1 MYNKRVS
8 VKLAVVALSL
18 PFYYALLPPHLPSN
32 AGGDV
37 ACFGDNEGTGGPH
50 KDQESLRVQEPPLS
64 TAG

>member
-1 MYNKRVS
+1 MWEILLVS
-8 VKLAVVALSL
+8 QTLELHG
-18 PFYYALLPPHLPSN
+18 PFYYALLPPNLPSN